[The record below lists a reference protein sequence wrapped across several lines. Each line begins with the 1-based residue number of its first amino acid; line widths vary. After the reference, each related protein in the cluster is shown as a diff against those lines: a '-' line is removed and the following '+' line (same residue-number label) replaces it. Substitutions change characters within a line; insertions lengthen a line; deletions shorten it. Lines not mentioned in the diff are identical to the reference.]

1 MNKREIGSFKE
12 QKACD
17 YLCSQGVRIIDRNFC
32 RRSGEIDIIA
42 GDGEYLA
49 FVEVKFRSSNAYG
62 GAAYAISKVKQKR
75 IRETAAAFLRER
87 GTCGYRFFR
96 FDAVLITGNRM
107 EYIKN
112 AWQ

>member
-1 MNKREIGSFKE
+1 MNNREIGSLKE

-17 YLCSQGVRIIDRNFC
+17 YLCSQGLRIIARNYC
-32 RRSGEIDIIA
+32 RRGGEIDIVA

-49 FVEVKFRSSNAYG
+49 FVEVKFRSSRAYG
-62 GAAYAISKVKQKR
+62 GAAYAISGVKRKR
-75 IRETAAAFLRER
+75 IRETAAAFLREH

-96 FDAVLITGNRM
+96 FDAVLITGDET
-107 EYIKN
+107 EYIRN